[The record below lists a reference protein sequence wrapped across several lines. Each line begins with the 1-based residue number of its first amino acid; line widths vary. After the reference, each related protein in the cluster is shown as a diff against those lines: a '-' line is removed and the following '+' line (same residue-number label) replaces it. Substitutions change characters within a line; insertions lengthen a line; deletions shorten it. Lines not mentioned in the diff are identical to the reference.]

1 MTITRDIVNDLLAV
15 YLAGDASSDTRS
27 LVEEWL
33 ARDRDLA
40 RQVEVAR
47 RDLPAVAPPERS
59 AEMRTLATTK
69 RRLRRKG
76 ILLGMAIWVTALPL
90 TVRFTSEGFQGLMIT
105 DWPERAI
112 ILSMAAV
119 LWTLYARV
127 SRGLR
132 VSGL

>member
-1 MTITRDIVNDLLAV
+1 MTITRDIVQDLLAV
-15 YLAGDASSDTRS
+15 YLAGDASPDTRS
-27 LVEEWL
+27 LVEDWL
-33 ARDRDLA
+33 NKDRDLA
-40 RQVEVAR
+40 RQVEAAR
-47 RDLPAVAPPERS
+47 RELPSVALPDRS
-59 AEMRTLATTK
+59 VEMRALTSTK

-90 TVRFTSEGFQGLMIT
+90 TVRFNSEGFQGLMIT

-112 ILSMAAV
+112 VLSMAVV
-119 LWTLYARV
+119 LWALYARV

>member
-1 MTITRDIVNDLLAV
+1 MTITRDIVQDLLAV
-15 YLAGDASSDTRS
+15 YLAGDASPDTRS
-27 LVEEWL
+27 LVEDWL
-33 ARDRDLA
+33 NKDRDLA
-40 RQVEVAR
+40 RQVEAAR
-47 RDLPAVAPPERS
+47 RELPSVALPDRS
-59 AEMRTLATTK
+59 VEMRALTSTK

-90 TVRFTSEGFQGLMIT
+90 TVRFNSEGFQGLMIT

-112 ILSMAAV
+112 VLSMAAV
-119 LWTLYARV
+119 LWALYARV

>member
-1 MTITRDIVNDLLAV
+1 MTITRDIVQDLLAV
-15 YLAGDASSDTRS
+15 YLAGDASPDTRS
-27 LVEEWL
+27 LVEDWL
-33 ARDRDLA
+33 NKDRDLA
-40 RQVEVAR
+40 RQVEAAR
-47 RDLPAVAPPERS
+47 RDLPSVALPERS
-59 AEMRTLATTK
+59 VEMRALTSTK

-90 TVRFTSEGFQGLMIT
+90 TVRFNSEGFQGLMIT

-112 ILSMAAV
+112 VLSMAAV
-119 LWTLYARV
+119 LWALYARV

>member
-1 MTITRDIVNDLLAV
+1 MTITRDIVQDLLAV
-15 YLAGDASSDTRS
+15 YLAGDASPDTRS
-27 LVEEWL
+27 LVEDWL
-33 ARDRDLA
+33 NKDRDLA
-40 RQVEVAR
+40 RQVEAAR
-47 RDLPAVAPPERS
+47 RELPSVALPERS
-59 AEMRTLATTK
+59 VEMRALTGTK

-90 TVRFTSEGFQGLMIT
+90 TVRFNSEGFQGLMIT

-112 ILSMAAV
+112 VLSMAAV
-119 LWTLYARV
+119 LWALYARV